1 MNTTHYYLQ
10 MGPCNSLQSRVHK
23 DVYKFL
29 KSLDG
34 KLIEFLELKKFKE
47 KVTEE
52 IEKINARHHRCK
64 PAVINF
70 RCFDHRKET
79 ILIDGIPGLT
89 FYICPSTHIHISSI
103 KNYN

>member
-1 MNTTHYYLQ
+1 MNITHYYLR
-10 MGPCNSLQSRVHK
+10 MAHCNSLQSKVHK
-23 DVYKFL
+23 DVHKFL
-29 KSLDG
+29 DKLDG

-52 IEKINARHHRCK
+52 IEKINARHPRCK

-70 RCFDHRKET
+70 RSFDPRKQT

-89 FYICPSTHIHISSI
+89 FYICPSTHIHTSSI